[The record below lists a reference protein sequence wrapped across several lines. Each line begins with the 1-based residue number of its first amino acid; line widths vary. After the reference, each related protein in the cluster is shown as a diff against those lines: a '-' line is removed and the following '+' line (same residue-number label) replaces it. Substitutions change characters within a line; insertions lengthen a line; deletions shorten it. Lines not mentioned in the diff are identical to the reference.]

1 MRRHITFI
9 AMPET
14 RSTPPPPAC
23 WSHSSRARDG
33 LSAGQHSR
41 TYRSGPATAPG
52 RRCRASAP
60 VRCSIQRR
68 SATRSGTPQTHWPQP
83 PEQHHHG
90 YQGSN
95 PAGSVRVPL
104 PGTPAP
110 RMGGSLPSRYR
121 TFPCSAAGRPS
132 LANLRAASILRLGKT
147 QTTRCHQSNSN
158 LATRPPTSHDNRGP
172 GPEPF
177 LRTKSDSHSLPA
189 DGHGYGRCRNRTND
203 PSEVRT
209 NDRGVFPGTAISS
222 KDHDGSLRAA
232 YTPKHLR
239 VR

>member
-172 GPEPF
+172 GPTHPTLI
-177 LRTKSDSHSLPA
+177 LRPLDFPIHL
-189 DGHGYGRCRNRTND
+189 GRRT
-203 PSEVRT
+203 R
-209 NDRGVFPGTAISS
+209 
-222 KDHDGSLRAA
+222 DGSNCPFARCQQRRNTLDQEHR
-232 YTPKHLR
+232 H
-239 VR
+239 